1 MRKTVTVLSFALVV
15 VTVSALDMG
24 GKWSVRD
31 EGVFG
36 DAVLPG
42 TLADSALGR
51 EQSYETWNA
60 VYNKQE
66 RYALRLQHQY
76 VGEAVWSRRVTVPAS
91 LAAKPLELFMERVMW
106 NFVCF

>member
-1 MRKTVTVLSFALVV
+1 MFSVCFASRLSDWLYLRARPCRFRIP
-15 VTVSALDMG
+15 ALDMG
-24 GKWSVRD
+24 GKWSVRG

-60 VYNKQE
+60 VSNKQE

-91 LAAKPLELFMERVMW
+91 LAAKPL
-106 NFVCF
+106 

>member
-1 MRKTVTVLSFALVV
+1 MYKMMTVLSLALLSA
-15 VTVSALDMG
+15 TVSALDMG
-24 GKWSVRD
+24 GKWRVCG
-31 EGVFG
+31 EGIFG

-60 VYNKQE
+60 VSNKQE

-76 VGEAVWSRRVTVPAS
+76 IGEAVWSRRVTVPAS